1 MFNPHHLTLRQMA
14 IYNRVARLLSFSGAA
29 RELHLTQPAV
39 SLQVQRLE
47 QTVGLPL
54 FEQLGRK
61 VYLTEAGRELLVHTE
76 AVFRELHEAAELLAQ
91 LKDISKGTL
100 SVSVASTAAG
110 FSSRLLAAFMGEHP
124 GATIRLDV
132 TNRSTLLGQLAANER
147 DLVIMG
153 QPPPELDLEAEPI
166 MANPLVLIAAA
177 DHPLGRQQPVS
188 LVDLGRQPLVVR
200 EPGSGTRA
208 AMERLFRDARL
219 EPRIRVEI
227 ADSDAIKEAVA
238 AGLGLSVIP
247 ACTLGAD
254 LAAGRLQVLQAEGFP
269 IRRRWYLVYRRGK
282 RFSPLGRAFSDY
294 VIANAASMVEMPPTG

>member
-47 QTVGLPL
+47 QVVGLPL
-54 FEQLGRK
+54 FEQVGRK
-61 VYLTEAGRELLVHTE
+61 VYLTEAGRELLVRTE
-76 AVFRELHEAAELLAQ
+76 AVFRELHEAAEVLAQ
-91 LKDISKGTL
+91 MKDTSRGTI

-132 TNRSTLLGQLAANER
+132 TNRSVLLAQLAANDR
-147 DLVIMG
+147 DLAIMG
-153 QPPPELDLEAEPI
+153 QPPPELDLEATPI

-177 DHPLGRQQPVS
+177 GHPLGAHQPVS
-188 LVDLGRQPLVVR
+188 LLDLAGQPFVVR
-200 EPGSGTRA
+200 ESGSGTRA
-208 AMERLFRDARL
+208 AMERLFRDARV
-219 EPRIRVEI
+219 EPQIRVEI

-247 ACTLGAD
+247 ACTLGPD
-254 LAAGRLQVLQAEGFP
+254 LAAGRLQVLRAEGFP
-269 IRRRWYLVYRRGK
+269 IRRRWYLVYRQGK
-282 RFSPLGRAFSDY
+282 RLSPLAEAFRDF
-294 VIANAASMVEMPPTG
+294 VIANAAGMVEMPELG